1 MGRQASGPVCP
12 LGPTGQSTLVD
23 LDGSGRWEG
32 TGGCSAAGGPAG
44 LLAGAAPGAV
54 GARVLVATG
63 EAYSGPEPLGT
74 YLKSQKL
81 DVSTAEGRTMT
92 LEPSSLSSGFVT
104 HFSPSPTWPAGQSP
118 ICAHRHCNWESS
130 MSKTGI
136 SWRHWRG
143 PRGGR
148 EAAGRRTARDPT

>member
-1 MGRQASGPVCP
+1 MDP
-12 LGPTGQSTLVD
+12 
-23 LDGSGRWEG
+23 
-32 TGGCSAAGGPAG
+32 AAGRGRGAARPRAG
-44 LLAGAAPGAV
+44 LLAGASPGAV

-63 EAYSGPEPLGT
+63 EAYSVPEPLGT

-104 HFSPSPTWPAGQSP
+104 HFSLSPTWPAGQSP
-118 ICAHRHCNWESS
+118 ICAHRHCNRESS

-148 EAAGRRTARDPT
+148 EAAGRRTARGPT